1 MNGVADEIG
10 GAFLALGSLGHEGSM
25 AGQTQGCDMGAKA
38 DLAKRYRRR
47 AEDVRTIAQ
56 GLYDDA
62 ERKKLMEVVDD
73 TSSGP
78 L

>member
-1 MNGVADEIG
+1 
-10 GAFLALGSLGHEGSM
+10 
-25 AGQTQGCDMGAKA
+25 MGAKA

-47 AEDVRTIAQ
+47 AEDVRIIAQ

-73 TSSGP
+73 YEQWAIVMTAPGTLNLRHFRLVVSH
-78 L
+78 